1 MVTVSAITALCPS
14 SELVAATARG
24 RRKRS
29 LHPQPQNCPWGG
41 GGGALGR
48 EGPWGSRGGAEAAGD
63 ITAGTLAACGGSRQS
78 PTPADAWATAT
89 CVAPWGWGRAT
100 SVSLVLGTDCV
111 ALGTSH
117 CCPCAAGPDPTRRW
131 TGKPCSSLPALLGRE
146 AWQGR
151 RARYFPGT
159 CSPWGIVLP
168 AGTPSLP
175 FSSLP
180 TSCSR
185 SFPGHRH
192 LKIARERP
200 QSSLGLSSQQRGLAW
215 PPPAPLQGEA
225 PDPNGVCGQDRGAEG
240 LQTHGAGK
248 SGPERGDK
256 GLEAVPG
263 EAGGGCRRGCSVAPG
278 GTGRPRSRRGRAPAP
293 APGAERRR

>member
-14 SELVAATARG
+14 SELAAATARG

-29 LHPQPQNCPWGG
+29 LHPQPQNRPWGG

-89 CVAPWGWGRAT
+89 CVAPRGWGRAT
-100 SVSLVLGTDCV
+100 SMSLVLGTDCV

-131 TGKPCSSLPALLGRE
+131 AGKPCSSLPALLGRE

-180 TSCSR
+180 TSLSR
-185 SFPGHRH
+185 SFPGHWH

-200 QSSLGLSSQQRGLAW
+200 QSSLGLSSQQRGLAPAAGRGSGAGLRIPMGSAGRTGGLRGCK
-215 PPPAPLQGEA
+215 PP
-225 PDPNGVCGQDRGAEG
+225 
-240 LQTHGAGK
+240 GAGK
-248 SGPERGDK
+248 TEPERGDK